1 MSPNI
6 APILCLFSRAYVTGP
21 SLRLGTG
28 SRRPVVPCPAHV
40 PSRTSLYNNP
50 FGILLTHSS
59 TQHVQQVQHIHF
71 SVEQI
76 SHLHRAH
83 QFVCSAWAPSFCSTA
98 LTRPPNI
105 WNCWQAPKDCEFQP
119 NIISSKDGISGKA
132 GSITA
137 LQTLSQPILS
147 ELKSPTHSLGNQF
160 PLQQKTSPFWLL
172 LSNFIQR
179 RRVIQS
185 FFPPPS
191 PAWVRAL
198 CFS

>member
-1 MSPNI
+1 MDKP
-6 APILCLFSRAYVTGP
+6 VQQ
-21 SLRLGTG
+21 SL
-28 SRRPVVPCPAHV
+28 
-40 PSRTSLYNNP
+40 
-50 FGILLTHSS
+50 GILLTHSS